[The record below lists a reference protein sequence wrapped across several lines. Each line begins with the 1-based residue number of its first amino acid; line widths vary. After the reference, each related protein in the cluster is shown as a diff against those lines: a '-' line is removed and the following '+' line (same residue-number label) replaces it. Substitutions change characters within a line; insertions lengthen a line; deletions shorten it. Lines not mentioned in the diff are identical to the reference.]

1 MDLFNDIDFNDDND
15 ILTSSILSNDVK
27 EIAHRF
33 AEEIDWMKVSYEI
46 YDHYLIILDKDSYED
61 YNKGEQLTFDNVK
74 LPFNPD
80 CICLTFK
87 FNNNYTRIEYIQV
100 YPYMYS
106 TNKTRISDDD
116 FYAIKFANIL
126 YDEYNIITDKIIY
139 GYDDITYNN
148 VRDSFCVIYNRRRVK
163 SNNDYTISDGFAN
176 NFPKLLN
183 IKSECIANIVYVR
196 QLSIQDET
204 TCISLLNSLLKQ
216 FNKVMV
222 NTCTTC
228 IDNIPIYQLDKKN
241 PKFFDILADNSEIRY
256 DGDDYAII
264 DKNKINKLNKLNL
277 MEKMNKGKC
286 QQKYINENLFDD
298 FDDILNDT
306 DNNSEILGNQLL
318 PVEKYLLDFFIT
330 HDNEDYQYEIYQ
342 TYLII
347 KSKLS
352 KNIGE
357 FKTPDNDIIP
367 IAVDDIFCI
376 IKFDNTHKN
385 IDYIIFNKYDDDEND
400 TVIIKLPLFTLQ
412 IDLYEQFKVK
422 IKSIYISTNRWHKTL
437 TYGNAD
443 IIARKAYRGFIENR
457 NIPENAYENIPSKI
471 LKIGI
476 PKFLTASGEYIDKI
490 YVTTLRFSNIT
501 ICFSFLNQLYIHTK
515 DGMVVVDTMN
525 GIKIKDKNFISHKK
539 LIDDR
544 ILKELFYTDMR
555 WFTLHRLFFERL
567 KDKNIL
573 KENINQNHLY
583 KSLVESIA
591 ISVKKS
597 INEDKYDYGHH
608 TPSSHLKQ
616 RIQRVLTNKFGY
628 ASLREVSRRIGNR
641 DFYIANRTN
650 VPNYPSKF
658 EMAVVERSKKN
669 EDNFRIPISRKGEMD
684 ILSDD
689 NIKYVLFPRYIG
701 TSNIDYIVYI
711 LDKDDIKEIYDN
723 LKSILDRCK
732 EEIKQGKRDRK
743 TIKVNKSISDKWK
756 NFLAPTAGADGVC
769 LSNNCLKELAIDT
782 FKLYNNMY

>member
-1 MDLFNDIDFNDDND
+1 MDLFNDIDFNDDNN

-277 MEKMNKGKC
+277 MEKLNKKKG

-298 FDDILNDT
+298 FDDILNNT
-306 DNNSEILGNQLL
+306 DNNHEILVNQLL
-318 PVEKYLLDFFIT
+318 PVEEYLLNFFKT

-352 KNIGE
+352 KNMGE

-367 IAVDDIFCI
+367 IAVDDIYCI
-376 IKFDNTHKN
+376 IKFDNKHKN
-385 IDYIIFNKYDDDEND
+385 IDYIIFNKYDGETD
-400 TVIIKLPLFTLQ
+400 TVRIKLPLFTLQ

-422 IKSIYISTNRWHKTL
+422 IKSIYISTNRWRETL
-437 TYGNAD
+437 TYGNSD
-443 IIARKAYRGFIENR
+443 IIARQAYRGFIENR

-476 PKFLTASGEYIDKI
+476 PKFLTATGEEIRNIYI
-490 YVTTLRFSNIT
+490 TTLRFSNIT
-501 ICFSFLNQLYIHTK
+501 ICFSFLYQLY
-515 DGMVVVDTMN
+515 MQSYSLYVDTMN
-525 GIKIKDKNFISHKK
+525 GIKIKDKNFVSHKK
-539 LIDDR
+539 IRDDWM
-544 ILKELFYTDMR
+544 LKDLFYTNDR
-555 WFTLHRLFFERL
+555 WFLLGFGYFKEL
-567 KDKNIL
+567 KFKNIL

-591 ISVKKS
+591 ISIKKS

-608 TPSSHLKQ
+608 APSSHLKQ

-658 EMAVVERSKKN
+658 EIAVVERSKKN

-769 LSNNCLKELAIDT
+769 LSNNCLKELSVFT
-782 FKLYNNMY
+782 FKLYDNMY

>member
-46 YDHYLIILDKDSYED
+46 YDHYLIMLDKDCYKD
-61 YNKGEQLTFDNVK
+61 YNKGEQLTYDNVK

-80 CICLTFK
+80 CIYLTFK

-106 TNKTRISDDD
+106 NNKTLIVDDD
-116 FYAIKFANIL
+116 FYIIKFANIL
-126 YDEYNIITDKIIY
+126 YDEYGIIIDKIIY

-148 VRDSFCVIYNRRRVK
+148 VRDSFCIIYNKQRAH

-222 NTCTTC
+222 NTCTTY

-256 DGDDYAII
+256 EGDYYAII
-264 DKNKINKLNKLNL
+264 DKNTINKLKQVS
-277 MEKMNKGKC
+277 EKMN
-286 QQKYINENLFDD
+286 
-298 FDDILNDT
+298 
-306 DNNSEILGNQLL
+306 NNQ
-318 PVEKYLLDFFIT
+318 
-330 HDNEDYQYEIYQ
+330 
-342 TYLII
+342 
-347 KSKLS
+347 
-352 KNIGE
+352 
-357 FKTPDNDIIP
+357 
-367 IAVDDIFCI
+367 
-376 IKFDNTHKN
+376 
-385 IDYIIFNKYDDDEND
+385 
-400 TVIIKLPLFTLQ
+400 
-412 IDLYEQFKVK
+412 
-422 IKSIYISTNRWHKTL
+422 
-437 TYGNAD
+437 
-443 IIARKAYRGFIENR
+443 
-457 NIPENAYENIPSKI
+457 
-471 LKIGI
+471 
-476 PKFLTASGEYIDKI
+476 
-490 YVTTLRFSNIT
+490 
-501 ICFSFLNQLYIHTK
+501 
-515 DGMVVVDTMN
+515 
-525 GIKIKDKNFISHKK
+525 
-539 LIDDR
+539 
-544 ILKELFYTDMR
+544 
-555 WFTLHRLFFERL
+555 
-567 KDKNIL
+567 
-573 KENINQNHLY
+573 LY
-583 KSLVESIA
+583 KSLIESIA
-591 ISVKKS
+591 ISIKKS

-608 TPSSHLKQ
+608 APSSHLKQ

-658 EMAVVERSKKN
+658 EIAVVERSKKN

-769 LSNNCLKELAIDT
+769 LSNNCLKELAVDT
-782 FKLYNNMY
+782 FKLYDNMY

>member
-46 YDHYLIILDKDSYED
+46 YDHYLIMLDKDCYKD

-80 CICLTFK
+80 CIYLTFK

-116 FYAIKFANIL
+116 FYIIKFANIL

-148 VRDSFCVIYNRRRVK
+148 VRDSFCVIYNKQRAH

-196 QLSIQDET
+196 QLSIQDQT

-264 DKNKINKLNKLNL
+264 DKNTINKLKQVS
-277 MEKMNKGKC
+277 EKMN
-286 QQKYINENLFDD
+286 
-298 FDDILNDT
+298 
-306 DNNSEILGNQLL
+306 NNQ
-318 PVEKYLLDFFIT
+318 
-330 HDNEDYQYEIYQ
+330 
-342 TYLII
+342 
-347 KSKLS
+347 
-352 KNIGE
+352 
-357 FKTPDNDIIP
+357 
-367 IAVDDIFCI
+367 
-376 IKFDNTHKN
+376 
-385 IDYIIFNKYDDDEND
+385 
-400 TVIIKLPLFTLQ
+400 
-412 IDLYEQFKVK
+412 
-422 IKSIYISTNRWHKTL
+422 
-437 TYGNAD
+437 
-443 IIARKAYRGFIENR
+443 
-457 NIPENAYENIPSKI
+457 
-471 LKIGI
+471 
-476 PKFLTASGEYIDKI
+476 
-490 YVTTLRFSNIT
+490 
-501 ICFSFLNQLYIHTK
+501 
-515 DGMVVVDTMN
+515 
-525 GIKIKDKNFISHKK
+525 
-539 LIDDR
+539 
-544 ILKELFYTDMR
+544 
-555 WFTLHRLFFERL
+555 
-567 KDKNIL
+567 
-573 KENINQNHLY
+573 LY
-583 KSLVESIA
+583 KSLIESIA

-608 TPSSHLKQ
+608 APSSHLKQ

-658 EMAVVERSKKN
+658 EIAVVERSKKN

-769 LSNNCLKELAIDT
+769 LSNNCLKELAVDT
-782 FKLYNNMY
+782 FKLYDNMY

>member
-1 MDLFNDIDFNDDND
+1 MDLFNDIDFNDYND

-46 YDHYLIILDKDSYED
+46 YDHYLIMLDKDCYKD

-80 CICLTFK
+80 CIYLTFK

-116 FYAIKFANIL
+116 FYIIKFANIL

-148 VRDSFCVIYNRRRVK
+148 VRDSFCVIYNKQRAH

-196 QLSIQDET
+196 QLSIQDQT

-264 DKNKINKLNKLNL
+264 DKNTINKLKQVS
-277 MEKMNKGKC
+277 EKMN
-286 QQKYINENLFDD
+286 
-298 FDDILNDT
+298 
-306 DNNSEILGNQLL
+306 NNQ
-318 PVEKYLLDFFIT
+318 
-330 HDNEDYQYEIYQ
+330 
-342 TYLII
+342 
-347 KSKLS
+347 
-352 KNIGE
+352 
-357 FKTPDNDIIP
+357 
-367 IAVDDIFCI
+367 
-376 IKFDNTHKN
+376 
-385 IDYIIFNKYDDDEND
+385 
-400 TVIIKLPLFTLQ
+400 
-412 IDLYEQFKVK
+412 
-422 IKSIYISTNRWHKTL
+422 
-437 TYGNAD
+437 
-443 IIARKAYRGFIENR
+443 
-457 NIPENAYENIPSKI
+457 
-471 LKIGI
+471 
-476 PKFLTASGEYIDKI
+476 
-490 YVTTLRFSNIT
+490 
-501 ICFSFLNQLYIHTK
+501 
-515 DGMVVVDTMN
+515 
-525 GIKIKDKNFISHKK
+525 
-539 LIDDR
+539 
-544 ILKELFYTDMR
+544 
-555 WFTLHRLFFERL
+555 
-567 KDKNIL
+567 
-573 KENINQNHLY
+573 LY
-583 KSLVESIA
+583 KSLIESIA

-608 TPSSHLKQ
+608 APSSHLKQ

-650 VPNYPSKF
+650 IPNYPSKF
-658 EMAVVERSKKN
+658 EIAVVERSKKN

-769 LSNNCLKELAIDT
+769 LSNNCLKELAVDT
-782 FKLYNNMY
+782 FKLYDNMY

>member
-1 MDLFNDIDFNDDND
+1 MDLFNDIDFNDDNN
-15 ILTSSILSNDVK
+15 ILTSSILSNDVE
-27 EIAHRF
+27 EIAYRF
-33 AEEIDWMKVSYEI
+33 AKEIDWMKVSYEI
-46 YDHYLIILDKDSYED
+46 YDYYLIILDKDSYED

-139 GYDDITYNN
+139 GYNDITYNN

-163 SNNDYTISDGFAN
+163 SNNDYTISDGFAS

-228 IDNIPIYQLDKKN
+228 IDNIPIYQFDKRN

-264 DKNKINKLNKLNL
+264 DKNKINKLKQVS
-277 MEKMNKGKC
+277 EKMN
-286 QQKYINENLFDD
+286 
-298 FDDILNDT
+298 
-306 DNNSEILGNQLL
+306 NNQ
-318 PVEKYLLDFFIT
+318 
-330 HDNEDYQYEIYQ
+330 
-342 TYLII
+342 
-347 KSKLS
+347 
-352 KNIGE
+352 
-357 FKTPDNDIIP
+357 
-367 IAVDDIFCI
+367 
-376 IKFDNTHKN
+376 
-385 IDYIIFNKYDDDEND
+385 
-400 TVIIKLPLFTLQ
+400 
-412 IDLYEQFKVK
+412 
-422 IKSIYISTNRWHKTL
+422 
-437 TYGNAD
+437 
-443 IIARKAYRGFIENR
+443 
-457 NIPENAYENIPSKI
+457 
-471 LKIGI
+471 
-476 PKFLTASGEYIDKI
+476 
-490 YVTTLRFSNIT
+490 
-501 ICFSFLNQLYIHTK
+501 
-515 DGMVVVDTMN
+515 
-525 GIKIKDKNFISHKK
+525 
-539 LIDDR
+539 
-544 ILKELFYTDMR
+544 
-555 WFTLHRLFFERL
+555 
-567 KDKNIL
+567 
-573 KENINQNHLY
+573 LY
-583 KSLVESIA
+583 KSLIESIA
-591 ISVKKS
+591 ISIKKS

-608 TPSSHLKQ
+608 APSSHLKQ

-650 VPNYPSKF
+650 VPKYPSKF
-658 EMAVVERSKKN
+658 EIAVVERSKKN

-782 FKLYNNMY
+782 FKLYNKNY

>member
-46 YDHYLIILDKDSYED
+46 YDHYLIMLDKDCYKD

-80 CICLTFK
+80 CIYLTFK
-87 FNNNYTRIEYIQV
+87 FNNNYTKIEYIQV
-100 YPYMYS
+100 YPYIYS
-106 TNKTRISDDD
+106 TNKTRIVDDD
-116 FYAIKFANIL
+116 FYVIKFANIL
-126 YDEYNIITDKIIY
+126 YDEYEIITDKIIY
-139 GYDDITYNN
+139 GYDNIAYNN
-148 VRDSFCVIYNRRRVK
+148 VRDSFCVIYNKQRAH

-183 IKSECIANIVYVR
+183 IKSECIANIAYVR

-264 DKNKINKLNKLNL
+264 DKNTINILNKLNL
-277 MEKMNKGKC
+277 MEKLNKKKG

-298 FDDILNDT
+298 FDDILNNT
-306 DNNSEILGNQLL
+306 DNNHEILVNQLL
-318 PVEKYLLDFFIT
+318 PVEEYLLNFFKT

-352 KNIGE
+352 KNMGE

-376 IKFDNTHKN
+376 IKFDNKHKN
-385 IDYIIFNKYDDDEND
+385 IDYIIFNKYDDNEND

-471 LKIGI
+471 LTIGI

-539 LIDDR
+539 LMDDR

-591 ISVKKS
+591 ISIKKS

-608 TPSSHLKQ
+608 APSSHLKQ

-658 EMAVVERSKKN
+658 EIAVVERSKKN

-769 LSNNCLKELAIDT
+769 LSNNCLKELAVDT
-782 FKLYNNMY
+782 FKLYDNMY

>member
-46 YDHYLIILDKDSYED
+46 YDHYLIMLDKDCYKD

-80 CICLTFK
+80 CIYLTFK

-126 YDEYNIITDKIIY
+126 YDEYEIITDKIIY

-148 VRDSFCVIYNRRRVK
+148 VRDSFCVIYNRRRAK
-163 SNNDYTISDGFAN
+163 SNNDYTISDGFAS

-264 DKNKINKLNKLNL
+264 DKNTINKLKQVS
-277 MEKMNKGKC
+277 EKMN
-286 QQKYINENLFDD
+286 
-298 FDDILNDT
+298 
-306 DNNSEILGNQLL
+306 NNQ
-318 PVEKYLLDFFIT
+318 
-330 HDNEDYQYEIYQ
+330 
-342 TYLII
+342 
-347 KSKLS
+347 
-352 KNIGE
+352 
-357 FKTPDNDIIP
+357 
-367 IAVDDIFCI
+367 
-376 IKFDNTHKN
+376 
-385 IDYIIFNKYDDDEND
+385 
-400 TVIIKLPLFTLQ
+400 
-412 IDLYEQFKVK
+412 
-422 IKSIYISTNRWHKTL
+422 
-437 TYGNAD
+437 
-443 IIARKAYRGFIENR
+443 
-457 NIPENAYENIPSKI
+457 
-471 LKIGI
+471 
-476 PKFLTASGEYIDKI
+476 
-490 YVTTLRFSNIT
+490 
-501 ICFSFLNQLYIHTK
+501 
-515 DGMVVVDTMN
+515 
-525 GIKIKDKNFISHKK
+525 
-539 LIDDR
+539 
-544 ILKELFYTDMR
+544 
-555 WFTLHRLFFERL
+555 
-567 KDKNIL
+567 
-573 KENINQNHLY
+573 LY
-583 KSLVESIA
+583 KSLIESIA
-591 ISVKKS
+591 VSVKKS

-608 TPSSHLKQ
+608 APSSHLKQ

-658 EMAVVERSKKN
+658 EIAVVERSKKN

-769 LSNNCLKELAIDT
+769 LSNNCLKELAVDT
-782 FKLYNNMY
+782 FKLYDNMY

>member
-15 ILTSSILSNDVK
+15 ILTSSILSNDVE

-46 YDHYLIILDKDSYED
+46 YDHYLIMLDKDCYKA

-80 CICLTFK
+80 CIYLTFK

-116 FYAIKFANIL
+116 FYIIKFANIL

-139 GYDDITYNN
+139 GYDNIAYNN
-148 VRDSFCVIYNRRRVK
+148 VRDSFCVIYNKQRAH
-163 SNNDYTISDGFAN
+163 SNNDYPISDGFAS

-256 DGDDYAII
+256 DGDYYAII
-264 DKNKINKLNKLNL
+264 DKNTINKLKQVS
-277 MEKMNKGKC
+277 EKMN
-286 QQKYINENLFDD
+286 
-298 FDDILNDT
+298 
-306 DNNSEILGNQLL
+306 NNQ
-318 PVEKYLLDFFIT
+318 
-330 HDNEDYQYEIYQ
+330 
-342 TYLII
+342 
-347 KSKLS
+347 
-352 KNIGE
+352 
-357 FKTPDNDIIP
+357 
-367 IAVDDIFCI
+367 
-376 IKFDNTHKN
+376 
-385 IDYIIFNKYDDDEND
+385 
-400 TVIIKLPLFTLQ
+400 
-412 IDLYEQFKVK
+412 
-422 IKSIYISTNRWHKTL
+422 
-437 TYGNAD
+437 
-443 IIARKAYRGFIENR
+443 
-457 NIPENAYENIPSKI
+457 
-471 LKIGI
+471 
-476 PKFLTASGEYIDKI
+476 
-490 YVTTLRFSNIT
+490 
-501 ICFSFLNQLYIHTK
+501 
-515 DGMVVVDTMN
+515 
-525 GIKIKDKNFISHKK
+525 
-539 LIDDR
+539 
-544 ILKELFYTDMR
+544 
-555 WFTLHRLFFERL
+555 
-567 KDKNIL
+567 
-573 KENINQNHLY
+573 LY
-583 KSLVESIA
+583 KSLIESIA
-591 ISVKKS
+591 VSIKKS

-608 TPSSHLKQ
+608 APSSHLKQ

-658 EMAVVERSKKN
+658 EIAVVERSKKN

-769 LSNNCLKELAIDT
+769 LSNNCLKELAVDT
-782 FKLYNNMY
+782 FKLYDNMY

>member
-15 ILTSSILSNDVK
+15 ILASAILSNDVEK
-27 EIAHRF
+27 IANRF
-33 AEEIDWMKVSYEI
+33 AKEIDWMKVSYEI
-46 YDHYLIILDKDSYED
+46 YDHYLIMLDKDCYKD
-61 YNKGEQLTFDNVK
+61 YNKGEQLTYDNVK

-116 FYAIKFANIL
+116 FYIIKFANIL

-148 VRDSFCVIYNRRRVK
+148 VRDSFCVIYNKQRAH
-163 SNNDYTISDGFAN
+163 SSNDYTISDGFAN

-183 IKSECIANIVYVR
+183 IKSVCIASIVYVR

-222 NTCTTC
+222 NTFTTC

-264 DKNKINKLNKLNL
+264 DKNTINKLKQVS
-277 MEKMNKGKC
+277 EKMN
-286 QQKYINENLFDD
+286 
-298 FDDILNDT
+298 
-306 DNNSEILGNQLL
+306 NNQ
-318 PVEKYLLDFFIT
+318 
-330 HDNEDYQYEIYQ
+330 
-342 TYLII
+342 
-347 KSKLS
+347 
-352 KNIGE
+352 
-357 FKTPDNDIIP
+357 
-367 IAVDDIFCI
+367 
-376 IKFDNTHKN
+376 
-385 IDYIIFNKYDDDEND
+385 
-400 TVIIKLPLFTLQ
+400 
-412 IDLYEQFKVK
+412 
-422 IKSIYISTNRWHKTL
+422 
-437 TYGNAD
+437 
-443 IIARKAYRGFIENR
+443 
-457 NIPENAYENIPSKI
+457 
-471 LKIGI
+471 
-476 PKFLTASGEYIDKI
+476 
-490 YVTTLRFSNIT
+490 
-501 ICFSFLNQLYIHTK
+501 
-515 DGMVVVDTMN
+515 
-525 GIKIKDKNFISHKK
+525 
-539 LIDDR
+539 
-544 ILKELFYTDMR
+544 
-555 WFTLHRLFFERL
+555 
-567 KDKNIL
+567 
-573 KENINQNHLY
+573 LY
-583 KSLVESIA
+583 KSLIESIA
-591 ISVKKS
+591 VSVKKS
-597 INEDKYDYGHH
+597 INEDKYYYGHH
-608 TPSSHLKQ
+608 APSSHLKQ

-658 EMAVVERSKKN
+658 EIAVVERSKKN

-711 LDKDDIKEIYDN
+711 LDKDDIKEIYNN

-769 LSNNCLKELAIDT
+769 LSNNCLKELAVDT
-782 FKLYNNMY
+782 FKLYDNMY

>member
-46 YDHYLIILDKDSYED
+46 YDHYLIMLDKDCYKD

-80 CICLTFK
+80 CIYLTFK

-163 SNNDYTISDGFAN
+163 SNNDYTISDGFAS

-264 DKNKINKLNKLNL
+264 DKNTINKLKQVS
-277 MEKMNKGKC
+277 EKMN
-286 QQKYINENLFDD
+286 
-298 FDDILNDT
+298 
-306 DNNSEILGNQLL
+306 NNQ
-318 PVEKYLLDFFIT
+318 
-330 HDNEDYQYEIYQ
+330 
-342 TYLII
+342 
-347 KSKLS
+347 
-352 KNIGE
+352 
-357 FKTPDNDIIP
+357 
-367 IAVDDIFCI
+367 
-376 IKFDNTHKN
+376 
-385 IDYIIFNKYDDDEND
+385 
-400 TVIIKLPLFTLQ
+400 
-412 IDLYEQFKVK
+412 
-422 IKSIYISTNRWHKTL
+422 
-437 TYGNAD
+437 
-443 IIARKAYRGFIENR
+443 
-457 NIPENAYENIPSKI
+457 
-471 LKIGI
+471 
-476 PKFLTASGEYIDKI
+476 
-490 YVTTLRFSNIT
+490 
-501 ICFSFLNQLYIHTK
+501 
-515 DGMVVVDTMN
+515 
-525 GIKIKDKNFISHKK
+525 
-539 LIDDR
+539 
-544 ILKELFYTDMR
+544 
-555 WFTLHRLFFERL
+555 
-567 KDKNIL
+567 
-573 KENINQNHLY
+573 LY
-583 KSLVESIA
+583 KSLIESIA
-591 ISVKKS
+591 VSVKKS

-608 TPSSHLKQ
+608 APSSHLKQ

-658 EMAVVERSKKN
+658 EIAVVERSKKN

-684 ILSDD
+684 ILSDN

-769 LSNNCLKELAIDT
+769 LSNNCLKELAVDT
-782 FKLYNNMY
+782 FKLYDNMY

>member
-46 YDHYLIILDKDSYED
+46 YDHYLIMLDKDCYKD
-61 YNKGEQLTFDNVK
+61 YNKGEQLTYDNVK

-80 CICLTFK
+80 CIYLTFK

-116 FYAIKFANIL
+116 FYVIKFANIL
-126 YDEYNIITDKIIY
+126 YDEYEIITDKIIY
-139 GYDDITYNN
+139 GGDNIAYNN
-148 VRDSFCVIYNRRRVK
+148 VRDSFCVIYNKQRAH
-163 SNNDYTISDGFAN
+163 SNNDYTISDGFAS

-216 FNKVMV
+216 FNIVMV

-264 DKNKINKLNKLNL
+264 DKNKINKLKYVS
-277 MEKMNKGKC
+277 EKMN
-286 QQKYINENLFDD
+286 
-298 FDDILNDT
+298 
-306 DNNSEILGNQLL
+306 NNQ
-318 PVEKYLLDFFIT
+318 
-330 HDNEDYQYEIYQ
+330 
-342 TYLII
+342 
-347 KSKLS
+347 
-352 KNIGE
+352 
-357 FKTPDNDIIP
+357 
-367 IAVDDIFCI
+367 
-376 IKFDNTHKN
+376 
-385 IDYIIFNKYDDDEND
+385 
-400 TVIIKLPLFTLQ
+400 
-412 IDLYEQFKVK
+412 
-422 IKSIYISTNRWHKTL
+422 
-437 TYGNAD
+437 
-443 IIARKAYRGFIENR
+443 
-457 NIPENAYENIPSKI
+457 
-471 LKIGI
+471 
-476 PKFLTASGEYIDKI
+476 
-490 YVTTLRFSNIT
+490 
-501 ICFSFLNQLYIHTK
+501 
-515 DGMVVVDTMN
+515 
-525 GIKIKDKNFISHKK
+525 
-539 LIDDR
+539 
-544 ILKELFYTDMR
+544 
-555 WFTLHRLFFERL
+555 
-567 KDKNIL
+567 
-573 KENINQNHLY
+573 LY
-583 KSLVESIA
+583 KSLIESIA
-591 ISVKKS
+591 VSVKKS

-608 TPSSHLKQ
+608 APSSHLKQ

-756 NFLAPTAGADGVC
+756 NFLAPTTGADGVC
-769 LSNNCLKELAIDT
+769 LSNNCLKELAVDT
-782 FKLYNNMY
+782 FKLYDKNY

>member
-46 YDHYLIILDKDSYED
+46 YDHYLIMLDKDCYKD

-80 CICLTFK
+80 CIYLTFK

-163 SNNDYTISDGFAN
+163 SNNDYTISDGFAS

-264 DKNKINKLNKLNL
+264 DKNTINKLKQVS
-277 MEKMNKGKC
+277 EKMN
-286 QQKYINENLFDD
+286 
-298 FDDILNDT
+298 
-306 DNNSEILGNQLL
+306 NNQ
-318 PVEKYLLDFFIT
+318 
-330 HDNEDYQYEIYQ
+330 
-342 TYLII
+342 
-347 KSKLS
+347 
-352 KNIGE
+352 
-357 FKTPDNDIIP
+357 
-367 IAVDDIFCI
+367 
-376 IKFDNTHKN
+376 
-385 IDYIIFNKYDDDEND
+385 
-400 TVIIKLPLFTLQ
+400 
-412 IDLYEQFKVK
+412 
-422 IKSIYISTNRWHKTL
+422 
-437 TYGNAD
+437 
-443 IIARKAYRGFIENR
+443 
-457 NIPENAYENIPSKI
+457 
-471 LKIGI
+471 
-476 PKFLTASGEYIDKI
+476 
-490 YVTTLRFSNIT
+490 
-501 ICFSFLNQLYIHTK
+501 
-515 DGMVVVDTMN
+515 
-525 GIKIKDKNFISHKK
+525 
-539 LIDDR
+539 
-544 ILKELFYTDMR
+544 
-555 WFTLHRLFFERL
+555 
-567 KDKNIL
+567 
-573 KENINQNHLY
+573 LY
-583 KSLVESIA
+583 KSLIESIA
-591 ISVKKS
+591 VSIKKS

-608 TPSSHLKQ
+608 APSSHLKQ

-658 EMAVVERSKKN
+658 EIAVVERSKKN

-769 LSNNCLKELAIDT
+769 LSNNCLKELAVDT
-782 FKLYNNMY
+782 FKLYDNMY

>member
-163 SNNDYTISDGFAN
+163 SNNDYTISDGFAS

-277 MEKMNKGKC
+277 MEKMNNGKC

-306 DNNSEILGNQLL
+306 GNNPEILGNQL
-318 PVEKYLLDFFIT
+318 
-330 HDNEDYQYEIYQ
+330 
-342 TYLII
+342 
-347 KSKLS
+347 
-352 KNIGE
+352 
-357 FKTPDNDIIP
+357 
-367 IAVDDIFCI
+367 
-376 IKFDNTHKN
+376 
-385 IDYIIFNKYDDDEND
+385 
-400 TVIIKLPLFTLQ
+400 
-412 IDLYEQFKVK
+412 
-422 IKSIYISTNRWHKTL
+422 
-437 TYGNAD
+437 
-443 IIARKAYRGFIENR
+443 
-457 NIPENAYENIPSKI
+457 
-471 LKIGI
+471 
-476 PKFLTASGEYIDKI
+476 
-490 YVTTLRFSNIT
+490 
-501 ICFSFLNQLYIHTK
+501 
-515 DGMVVVDTMN
+515 
-525 GIKIKDKNFISHKK
+525 
-539 LIDDR
+539 
-544 ILKELFYTDMR
+544 
-555 WFTLHRLFFERL
+555 
-567 KDKNIL
+567 
-573 KENINQNHLY
+573 
-583 KSLVESIA
+583 
-591 ISVKKS
+591 
-597 INEDKYDYGHH
+597 
-608 TPSSHLKQ
+608 
-616 RIQRVLTNKFGY
+616 
-628 ASLREVSRRIGNR
+628 
-641 DFYIANRTN
+641 
-650 VPNYPSKF
+650 
-658 EMAVVERSKKN
+658 
-669 EDNFRIPISRKGEMD
+669 
-684 ILSDD
+684 
-689 NIKYVLFPRYIG
+689 
-701 TSNIDYIVYI
+701 
-711 LDKDDIKEIYDN
+711 
-723 LKSILDRCK
+723 
-732 EEIKQGKRDRK
+732 
-743 TIKVNKSISDKWK
+743 
-756 NFLAPTAGADGVC
+756 
-769 LSNNCLKELAIDT
+769 
-782 FKLYNNMY
+782 

>member
-1 MDLFNDIDFNDDND
+1 MDLFNDIDFNDDNN

-46 YDHYLIILDKDSYED
+46 YDHYLIMLDKDYYED
-61 YNKGEQLTFDNVK
+61 YNKGELLTFNNVK

-80 CICLTFK
+80 CIYLTFK

-100 YPYMYS
+100 YPYLYS
-106 TNKTRISDDD
+106 TNKTLIDDDD
-116 FYAIKFANIL
+116 FYIIKFANIL

-139 GYDDITYNN
+139 GYDNIAYNN
-148 VRDSFCVIYNRRRVK
+148 VRDSFCVIYNKQRAH
-163 SNNDYTISDGFAN
+163 SNNDYPISDGFAS

-277 MEKMNKGKC
+277 MEKMNNGKC

-298 FDDILNDT
+298 FDDILNNT
-306 DNNSEILGNQLL
+306 DNNHEILVNQLL
-318 PVEKYLLDFFIT
+318 PVEEYLLNFFIT

-352 KNIGE
+352 KNMGE

-376 IKFDNTHKN
+376 IKFDNKHKN

-471 LKIGI
+471 LTIGI

-539 LIDDR
+539 LMDDR

-591 ISVKKS
+591 ISIKKS

-608 TPSSHLKQ
+608 APSSHLKQ

-658 EMAVVERSKKN
+658 EIAVVERSKKN

-769 LSNNCLKELAIDT
+769 LSNNCLKELAVDT
-782 FKLYNNMY
+782 FKLYDNMY

>member
-15 ILTSSILSNDVK
+15 ILASAILSNDVEK
-27 EIAHRF
+27 IANRF
-33 AEEIDWMKVSYEI
+33 AKEIDWMKVSYEI

-116 FYAIKFANIL
+116 FYIIKFANIL

-148 VRDSFCVIYNRRRVK
+148 VRDSFCVIYNKQRAH
-163 SNNDYTISDGFAN
+163 SNNDYTISGGFAN

-222 NTCTTC
+222 NTFTTC

-264 DKNKINKLNKLNL
+264 DKNTINKLKQVS
-277 MEKMNKGKC
+277 EKMN
-286 QQKYINENLFDD
+286 
-298 FDDILNDT
+298 
-306 DNNSEILGNQLL
+306 NNQ
-318 PVEKYLLDFFIT
+318 
-330 HDNEDYQYEIYQ
+330 
-342 TYLII
+342 
-347 KSKLS
+347 
-352 KNIGE
+352 
-357 FKTPDNDIIP
+357 
-367 IAVDDIFCI
+367 
-376 IKFDNTHKN
+376 
-385 IDYIIFNKYDDDEND
+385 
-400 TVIIKLPLFTLQ
+400 
-412 IDLYEQFKVK
+412 
-422 IKSIYISTNRWHKTL
+422 
-437 TYGNAD
+437 
-443 IIARKAYRGFIENR
+443 
-457 NIPENAYENIPSKI
+457 
-471 LKIGI
+471 
-476 PKFLTASGEYIDKI
+476 
-490 YVTTLRFSNIT
+490 
-501 ICFSFLNQLYIHTK
+501 
-515 DGMVVVDTMN
+515 
-525 GIKIKDKNFISHKK
+525 
-539 LIDDR
+539 
-544 ILKELFYTDMR
+544 
-555 WFTLHRLFFERL
+555 
-567 KDKNIL
+567 
-573 KENINQNHLY
+573 LY
-583 KSLVESIA
+583 KSLIESIA
-591 ISVKKS
+591 VSVKKS

-608 TPSSHLKQ
+608 APSSHLKQ

-658 EMAVVERSKKN
+658 EIAVVERSKKN

-769 LSNNCLKELAIDT
+769 LSNNCLKELAVDT
-782 FKLYNNMY
+782 FKLYDNMY

>member
-46 YDHYLIILDKDSYED
+46 YDHYLIMLDKDCYKD

-80 CICLTFK
+80 CIYLTFK

-148 VRDSFCVIYNRRRVK
+148 VRDSFCVIYNKQRAH

-196 QLSIQDET
+196 QLSIQDQT

-264 DKNKINKLNKLNL
+264 DKNTINKLKQVS
-277 MEKMNKGKC
+277 EKMN
-286 QQKYINENLFDD
+286 
-298 FDDILNDT
+298 
-306 DNNSEILGNQLL
+306 NNQ
-318 PVEKYLLDFFIT
+318 
-330 HDNEDYQYEIYQ
+330 
-342 TYLII
+342 
-347 KSKLS
+347 
-352 KNIGE
+352 
-357 FKTPDNDIIP
+357 
-367 IAVDDIFCI
+367 
-376 IKFDNTHKN
+376 
-385 IDYIIFNKYDDDEND
+385 
-400 TVIIKLPLFTLQ
+400 
-412 IDLYEQFKVK
+412 
-422 IKSIYISTNRWHKTL
+422 
-437 TYGNAD
+437 
-443 IIARKAYRGFIENR
+443 
-457 NIPENAYENIPSKI
+457 
-471 LKIGI
+471 
-476 PKFLTASGEYIDKI
+476 
-490 YVTTLRFSNIT
+490 
-501 ICFSFLNQLYIHTK
+501 
-515 DGMVVVDTMN
+515 
-525 GIKIKDKNFISHKK
+525 
-539 LIDDR
+539 
-544 ILKELFYTDMR
+544 
-555 WFTLHRLFFERL
+555 
-567 KDKNIL
+567 
-573 KENINQNHLY
+573 LY
-583 KSLVESIA
+583 KSLIESIA
-591 ISVKKS
+591 VSVKKS

-608 TPSSHLKQ
+608 APSSHLKQ

-658 EMAVVERSKKN
+658 EIAVVERSKKN

-684 ILSDD
+684 ILSDN

-769 LSNNCLKELAIDT
+769 LSNNCLKELAVDT
-782 FKLYNNMY
+782 FKLYDNMY

>member
-15 ILTSSILSNDVK
+15 ILISSILSNDVE

-33 AEEIDWMKVSYEI
+33 AKEIDWMKVSYKI
-46 YDHYLIILDKDSYED
+46 YDHYLIMLDKDCYTD
-61 YNKGEQLTFDNVK
+61 YNKGELLTFNNVK

-80 CICLTFK
+80 CVYLTFK
-87 FNNNYTRIEYIQV
+87 FNNNYTKIEYIQV
-100 YPYMYS
+100 YPYLYS
-106 TNKTRISDDD
+106 TNKTLIVDDD
-116 FYAIKFANIL
+116 FYVIKFANIL

-139 GYDDITYNN
+139 GYDNIAYNN
-148 VRDSFCVIYNRRRVK
+148 VRDSFCVIYNKQRAH
-163 SNNDYTISDGFAN
+163 SNNDYTISDGFAS

-216 FNKVMV
+216 FNKVIV

-228 IDNIPIYQLDKKN
+228 IDNIPIYQLDKKK

-256 DGDDYAII
+256 DGDYYAII
-264 DKNKINKLNKLNL
+264 DKNTINKLKQVS
-277 MEKMNKGKC
+277 EKMN
-286 QQKYINENLFDD
+286 N
-298 FDDILNDT
+298 
-306 DNNSEILGNQLL
+306 
-318 PVEKYLLDFFIT
+318 
-330 HDNEDYQYEIYQ
+330 
-342 TYLII
+342 
-347 KSKLS
+347 
-352 KNIGE
+352 
-357 FKTPDNDIIP
+357 
-367 IAVDDIFCI
+367 
-376 IKFDNTHKN
+376 
-385 IDYIIFNKYDDDEND
+385 
-400 TVIIKLPLFTLQ
+400 
-412 IDLYEQFKVK
+412 
-422 IKSIYISTNRWHKTL
+422 
-437 TYGNAD
+437 
-443 IIARKAYRGFIENR
+443 
-457 NIPENAYENIPSKI
+457 
-471 LKIGI
+471 
-476 PKFLTASGEYIDKI
+476 
-490 YVTTLRFSNIT
+490 
-501 ICFSFLNQLYIHTK
+501 NQLY
-515 DGMVVVDTMN
+515 
-525 GIKIKDKNFISHKK
+525 K
-539 LIDDR
+539 LLI
-544 ILKELFYTDMR
+544 
-555 WFTLHRLFFERL
+555 
-567 KDKNIL
+567 
-573 KENINQNHLY
+573 
-583 KSLVESIA
+583 ESIA

-608 TPSSHLKQ
+608 APSSHLKQ

-658 EMAVVERSKKN
+658 EIAVVERSKKN

-711 LDKDDIKEIYDN
+711 LDKDDIKKIYDN

-769 LSNNCLKELAIDT
+769 LSNNCLKELAVDT
-782 FKLYNNMY
+782 FKLYYNMY

>member
-46 YDHYLIILDKDSYED
+46 YDHYLIMLDKDCYKD

-80 CICLTFK
+80 CIYLTFK

-148 VRDSFCVIYNRRRVK
+148 VRDSFCVIYNKQRAH

-264 DKNKINKLNKLNL
+264 DKNTINKLKQVS
-277 MEKMNKGKC
+277 EKMN
-286 QQKYINENLFDD
+286 
-298 FDDILNDT
+298 
-306 DNNSEILGNQLL
+306 NNQ
-318 PVEKYLLDFFIT
+318 
-330 HDNEDYQYEIYQ
+330 
-342 TYLII
+342 
-347 KSKLS
+347 
-352 KNIGE
+352 
-357 FKTPDNDIIP
+357 
-367 IAVDDIFCI
+367 
-376 IKFDNTHKN
+376 
-385 IDYIIFNKYDDDEND
+385 
-400 TVIIKLPLFTLQ
+400 
-412 IDLYEQFKVK
+412 
-422 IKSIYISTNRWHKTL
+422 
-437 TYGNAD
+437 
-443 IIARKAYRGFIENR
+443 
-457 NIPENAYENIPSKI
+457 
-471 LKIGI
+471 
-476 PKFLTASGEYIDKI
+476 
-490 YVTTLRFSNIT
+490 
-501 ICFSFLNQLYIHTK
+501 
-515 DGMVVVDTMN
+515 
-525 GIKIKDKNFISHKK
+525 
-539 LIDDR
+539 
-544 ILKELFYTDMR
+544 
-555 WFTLHRLFFERL
+555 
-567 KDKNIL
+567 
-573 KENINQNHLY
+573 LY
-583 KSLVESIA
+583 KSLIESIA
-591 ISVKKS
+591 VSVKKS

-608 TPSSHLKQ
+608 APSSHLKQ

-658 EMAVVERSKKN
+658 EIAVVERSKKN

-684 ILSDD
+684 ILSDN

-769 LSNNCLKELAIDT
+769 LSNNCLKELAVDT
-782 FKLYNNMY
+782 FKLYDNMY

>member
-46 YDHYLIILDKDSYED
+46 YDHYLIMLDKDCYKD

-80 CICLTFK
+80 CIYLTFK

-116 FYAIKFANIL
+116 FYIIKFANIL

-148 VRDSFCVIYNRRRVK
+148 VRDSFCVIYNKQRAH

-196 QLSIQDET
+196 QLSIQDQT

-264 DKNKINKLNKLNL
+264 DKNTINKLKQVS
-277 MEKMNKGKC
+277 EKMN
-286 QQKYINENLFDD
+286 
-298 FDDILNDT
+298 
-306 DNNSEILGNQLL
+306 NNQ
-318 PVEKYLLDFFIT
+318 
-330 HDNEDYQYEIYQ
+330 
-342 TYLII
+342 
-347 KSKLS
+347 
-352 KNIGE
+352 
-357 FKTPDNDIIP
+357 
-367 IAVDDIFCI
+367 
-376 IKFDNTHKN
+376 
-385 IDYIIFNKYDDDEND
+385 
-400 TVIIKLPLFTLQ
+400 
-412 IDLYEQFKVK
+412 
-422 IKSIYISTNRWHKTL
+422 
-437 TYGNAD
+437 
-443 IIARKAYRGFIENR
+443 
-457 NIPENAYENIPSKI
+457 
-471 LKIGI
+471 
-476 PKFLTASGEYIDKI
+476 
-490 YVTTLRFSNIT
+490 
-501 ICFSFLNQLYIHTK
+501 
-515 DGMVVVDTMN
+515 
-525 GIKIKDKNFISHKK
+525 
-539 LIDDR
+539 
-544 ILKELFYTDMR
+544 
-555 WFTLHRLFFERL
+555 
-567 KDKNIL
+567 
-573 KENINQNHLY
+573 LY
-583 KSLVESIA
+583 KSLIESIA

-608 TPSSHLKQ
+608 APSSHLKQ

-658 EMAVVERSKKN
+658 EIAVVERSKKN

-711 LDKDDIKEIYDN
+711 LDKDDIKEIYNN

-769 LSNNCLKELAIDT
+769 LSNNCLKELAVDT
-782 FKLYNNMY
+782 FKLYDNMY

>member
-46 YDHYLIILDKDSYED
+46 YDHYLIMLDKDCYKD

-80 CICLTFK
+80 CIYLTFK

-148 VRDSFCVIYNRRRVK
+148 VRDSFCVIYNKQRAH

-264 DKNKINKLNKLNL
+264 DKNTINKLKQVS
-277 MEKMNKGKC
+277 EKMN
-286 QQKYINENLFDD
+286 
-298 FDDILNDT
+298 
-306 DNNSEILGNQLL
+306 NNQ
-318 PVEKYLLDFFIT
+318 
-330 HDNEDYQYEIYQ
+330 
-342 TYLII
+342 
-347 KSKLS
+347 
-352 KNIGE
+352 
-357 FKTPDNDIIP
+357 
-367 IAVDDIFCI
+367 
-376 IKFDNTHKN
+376 
-385 IDYIIFNKYDDDEND
+385 
-400 TVIIKLPLFTLQ
+400 
-412 IDLYEQFKVK
+412 
-422 IKSIYISTNRWHKTL
+422 
-437 TYGNAD
+437 
-443 IIARKAYRGFIENR
+443 
-457 NIPENAYENIPSKI
+457 
-471 LKIGI
+471 
-476 PKFLTASGEYIDKI
+476 
-490 YVTTLRFSNIT
+490 
-501 ICFSFLNQLYIHTK
+501 
-515 DGMVVVDTMN
+515 
-525 GIKIKDKNFISHKK
+525 
-539 LIDDR
+539 
-544 ILKELFYTDMR
+544 
-555 WFTLHRLFFERL
+555 
-567 KDKNIL
+567 
-573 KENINQNHLY
+573 LY
-583 KSLVESIA
+583 KSLIESIA
-591 ISVKKS
+591 VSVKKS

-608 TPSSHLKQ
+608 APSSHLKQ

-658 EMAVVERSKKN
+658 EIAVVERSKKN

-684 ILSDD
+684 ILSDN

-701 TSNIDYIVYI
+701 TNNIDYIVYI

-769 LSNNCLKELAIDT
+769 LSNNCLKELAVDT
-782 FKLYNNMY
+782 FKLYDNMY

>member
-15 ILTSSILSNDVK
+15 ILTSSILSNDVE

-46 YDHYLIILDKDSYED
+46 YDHYLIMLDKDCYKD
-61 YNKGEQLTFDNVK
+61 YNKGEQLTYDNVK

-80 CICLTFK
+80 CIYLTFK

-116 FYAIKFANIL
+116 FYIIKFANIL

-148 VRDSFCVIYNRRRVK
+148 VRDSFCVIYNKQRAH

-216 FNKVMV
+216 FNKVMI
-222 NTCTTC
+222 NTCTTY

-264 DKNKINKLNKLNL
+264 DKNTINKLKQVS
-277 MEKMNKGKC
+277 EKMN
-286 QQKYINENLFDD
+286 
-298 FDDILNDT
+298 
-306 DNNSEILGNQLL
+306 NNQ
-318 PVEKYLLDFFIT
+318 
-330 HDNEDYQYEIYQ
+330 
-342 TYLII
+342 
-347 KSKLS
+347 
-352 KNIGE
+352 
-357 FKTPDNDIIP
+357 
-367 IAVDDIFCI
+367 
-376 IKFDNTHKN
+376 
-385 IDYIIFNKYDDDEND
+385 
-400 TVIIKLPLFTLQ
+400 
-412 IDLYEQFKVK
+412 
-422 IKSIYISTNRWHKTL
+422 
-437 TYGNAD
+437 
-443 IIARKAYRGFIENR
+443 
-457 NIPENAYENIPSKI
+457 
-471 LKIGI
+471 
-476 PKFLTASGEYIDKI
+476 
-490 YVTTLRFSNIT
+490 
-501 ICFSFLNQLYIHTK
+501 
-515 DGMVVVDTMN
+515 
-525 GIKIKDKNFISHKK
+525 
-539 LIDDR
+539 
-544 ILKELFYTDMR
+544 
-555 WFTLHRLFFERL
+555 
-567 KDKNIL
+567 
-573 KENINQNHLY
+573 LY
-583 KSLVESIA
+583 KSLIESIA

-608 TPSSHLKQ
+608 APSSHLKQ

-650 VPNYPSKF
+650 IPNYPSKF
-658 EMAVVERSKKN
+658 EIAVVERSKKN

-711 LDKDDIKEIYDN
+711 LDKDDIKEIYNN

-769 LSNNCLKELAIDT
+769 LSNNCLKELAVDT
-782 FKLYNNMY
+782 FKLYDNMY

>member
-46 YDHYLIILDKDSYED
+46 YDHYLVMLDKDCYKD
-61 YNKGEQLTFDNVK
+61 YNKGEQLTYDNVK

-80 CICLTFK
+80 CIYLIFK
-87 FNNNYTRIEYIQV
+87 FNSNYTRIEYIQV

-116 FYAIKFANIL
+116 FYVIKFANIL
-126 YDEYNIITDKIIY
+126 YDEYEIITDKIIY
-139 GYDDITYNN
+139 GYDDITDNN
-148 VRDSFCVIYNRRRVK
+148 VRDSFCVIYNKQRAH

-222 NTCTTC
+222 NTCTTF

-264 DKNKINKLNKLNL
+264 DKNTINKLKYVS
-277 MEKMNKGKC
+277 EKMN
-286 QQKYINENLFDD
+286 
-298 FDDILNDT
+298 
-306 DNNSEILGNQLL
+306 NNQ
-318 PVEKYLLDFFIT
+318 
-330 HDNEDYQYEIYQ
+330 
-342 TYLII
+342 
-347 KSKLS
+347 
-352 KNIGE
+352 
-357 FKTPDNDIIP
+357 
-367 IAVDDIFCI
+367 
-376 IKFDNTHKN
+376 
-385 IDYIIFNKYDDDEND
+385 
-400 TVIIKLPLFTLQ
+400 
-412 IDLYEQFKVK
+412 
-422 IKSIYISTNRWHKTL
+422 
-437 TYGNAD
+437 
-443 IIARKAYRGFIENR
+443 
-457 NIPENAYENIPSKI
+457 
-471 LKIGI
+471 
-476 PKFLTASGEYIDKI
+476 
-490 YVTTLRFSNIT
+490 
-501 ICFSFLNQLYIHTK
+501 
-515 DGMVVVDTMN
+515 
-525 GIKIKDKNFISHKK
+525 
-539 LIDDR
+539 
-544 ILKELFYTDMR
+544 
-555 WFTLHRLFFERL
+555 
-567 KDKNIL
+567 
-573 KENINQNHLY
+573 LY
-583 KSLVESIA
+583 KSLIESIA
-591 ISVKKS
+591 VSVKKS

-608 TPSSHLKQ
+608 APSSHLKQ

-658 EMAVVERSKKN
+658 EIAVVERSKKN

-769 LSNNCLKELAIDT
+769 LSNNCLKELAVDK